1 MELINLGFS
10 ENGCKRA
17 ALATNNADVE
27 TTMNWIME
35 HMEDPDFNDPI
46 AKPEILNS
54 IVSNEPPAEMI
65 EIISSMGYTT
75 NQAKAALKATDNN
88 LERAVDWIFSHMDDL
103 DQAVMEANKVG
114 NDVPQAVSKVGI
126 DGSGKYTL
134 LGFISHI
141 GKNTDSGHY
150 VCHIKKDGEW
160 QLFNDEK
167 VAVSTKPPTELGFIY
182 FYRLDDASESF

>member
-1 MELINLGFS
+1 MELMNLGFCM
-10 ENGCKRA
+10 NGCKRA

-54 IVSNEPPAEMI
+54 IVSNDPPAEMI

-88 LERAVDWIFSHMDDL
+88 LERAVDSIFSHMDDL

-114 NDVPQAVSKVGI
+114 NDVLPAVSKVGI

-160 QLFNDEK
+160 KLFNDEK